1 MDRTDVVVIGA
12 GIMGSSAARALG
24 ERGVDAA
31 LVEQFPIGH
40 TRGSSHG
47 PVRIFRL
54 SYPHPDYTRMAV
66 RARALWRS
74 LEERAGEPL
83 VVSTGGIDVGT
94 GAELCGASLSECGVP
109 FEWLTSDEAMARFP
123 AARFEGWDRVLYQ
136 ADAGVALA
144 DNAVFA
150 QVRLAKEA
158 GVDVR
163 EGVGETHVRVRH
175 EGVVVRTGEGDVE
188 ARVAILTP
196 GSWARELLAQ
206 AGLGSLPLSPV
217 LKDVSYYAPPGGA
230 PSPPLPT
237 WIDWGPGN
245 EMGSY
250 MLPPAAG
257 SPGIKIGQH
266 QGGRAVDPRD
276 GPFEVDPI
284 LVQAQAA
291 YVAAHVP
298 VLDPVPVRSEV
309 CLYTVTPDED
319 FVIDRRG
326 PVVVGAG
333 FSGHG
338 FKFGPLIGELLA
350 DLAIGVEPDMPV
362 ERFSLD
368 RPALRVEGPPPA

>member
-12 GIMGSSAARALG
+12 GIMGASTARALG

-54 SYPHPDYTRMAV
+54 SYPHADYTRMAI
-66 RARALWRS
+66 RAKALWHS
-74 LEERAGEPL
+74 VQERAGEPL
-83 VVSTGGIDVGT
+83 VVTTGGIDAGP
-94 GAELCGASLSECGVP
+94 GAELCAASLEECGIA
-109 FEWLTSDEAMARFP
+109 FEWLTPAAAADRFP
-123 AARFEGWDRVLYQ
+123 AGRFEGWDRVLYQ

-150 QVRLAKEA
+150 QVRLAKGA

-163 EGVGETHVRVRH
+163 EGVGEAHLTVDGDR
-175 EGVVVRTGEGDVE
+175 VVVRTGEGDLE
-188 ARVAILTP
+188 ARVAVLTP
-196 GSWARELLAQ
+196 GSWARELLAE

-217 LKDVSYYAPPGGA
+217 LKDVSYYAPPGGG

-237 WIDWGPGN
+237 WIDWGIGD

-250 MLPPAAG
+250 MLPPAG
-257 SPGIKIGQH
+257 DSPGVKIGQH
-266 QGGRAVDPRD
+266 QGGRAIDPRD

-284 LVQAQAA
+284 LVQAEAA
-291 YVAAHVP
+291 YIAAHVP

-326 PVVVGAG
+326 PIVVGAG

-350 DLAIGVEPDMPV
+350 DLATGVEPEMPA

-368 RPALRVEGPPPA
+368 RPALRLQGPPPA